1 MKILFL
7 LILFLNCRSGQS
19 DLSKQTTALNIL
31 IFNRLNTTN
40 LSSYNWNLPPGF
52 PTPIVP
58 AENPMSNEKVEL
70 GRFLFYDKNLSQ
82 NQTQSCSSCHI
93 QSLAFTD
100 GKAVGIGSTGQ
111 AHPRNSQ
118 NLANVVYASRLTWAN
133 NKLLTLEQQAR
144 VPMFG
149 ENPIELGLTNNEYIN
164 RISSDSKYR
173 ELFSKAFGGGTE
185 MINEQNIRFAI
196 SSFQRSLISG
206 NSRVDRYTNYGE
218 KNALTASEI
227 RGMEIYNG
235 ETAEC
240 FHCHGGFNFADSVNH
255 LGLRNET
262 VLYHNN
268 GIKSQAEYAVLS
280 ANQRGLYEV
289 TGLQS
294 DEGKFKAPSLRNIAR
309 TFPYM
314 HDGSVTCTTA
324 SPTNIEACSTE
335 ALTKVV
341 EHYMSGG
348 KSHPNKDSSLIR
360 PFSLSAGEK
369 TDLVNFL
376 KALTDNEF
384 ITNTKF
390 SNPNK

>member
-1 MKILFL
+1 MRILL
-7 LILFLNCRSGQS
+7 LLVIFLNCKNNTK
-19 DLSKQTTALNIL
+19 DLSKQNTALNVL
-31 IFNRLNTTN
+31 IFNRLNVSN
-40 LSSYNWNLPPGF
+40 SSSYNWNLPLGF

-70 GRFLFYDKNLSQ
+70 GRFLFHDRKLSQ
-82 NQTQSCSSCHI
+82 NQTQSCSSCHL

-100 GKAVGIGSTGQ
+100 GKTVGIGSTGQ

-149 ENPIELGLTNNEYIN
+149 DNPIELGLTNNDYIN
-164 RISSDSKYR
+164 RLSSDSNYR

-206 NSRVDRYTNYGE
+206 RSRVDRYTNYGE
-218 KNALTASEI
+218 RNALTASEI
-227 RGMEIYNG
+227 RGLEIFNG

-255 LGLRNET
+255 SGLRNET

-268 GIKSQAEYAVLS
+268 GIKSQAEYAVLN

-294 DEGKFKAPSLRNIAR
+294 DEGKFKAPSLRNIAL

-314 HDGSVTCTTA
+314 HDGSFTCTTA

-348 KSHPNKDSSLIR
+348 KPHPNKDSSLIR

-376 KALTDNEF
+376 KALTDTEF

-390 SNPNK
+390 SNPFR